1 MKKVLVIALIL
12 LLVISVSARE
22 KIRVPV
28 FADDTLR
35 ITWKVPAEKPLYFKL
50 YQRSY
55 ANPEAP
61 IPMNG
66 GIPYSRTSLKKQ
78 ILVQKYTER
87 LTFFVVAVYKTR
99 TLVVSDT
106 LASFYGNPP
115 HVFCDVNG
123 DKVVNDDDFNIVHT
137 SVHWGAVRG
146 NTGYDAY
153 ADVNGDG
160 FIDLV
165 DLGFVETQIC
175 RKKNKESYSKY
186 DMYWQLP

>member
-1 MKKVLVIALIL
+1 MRKLVILFMVLVFATSIF
-12 LLVISVSARE
+12 SRE

-35 ITWKVPAEKPLYFKL
+35 ISWKSPSEKPLYFKL

-55 ANPEAP
+55 SNPESPVP
-61 IPMNG
+61 IGG
-66 GIPYSRTSLKKQ
+66 GIPYLRTSLKKQ
-78 ILVQKYTER
+78 ILVQEYTER

-123 DKVVNDDDFNIVHT
+123 DKIVNDDDFNIVHN
-137 SVHWGAVRG
+137 SVHWGAVKG
-146 NTGYDAY
+146 NTGYDAH

-175 RKKNKESYSKY
+175 RKKDNESYSKY